1 MINNITLEYYK
12 KRIMYDFGIKKKK
25 KYENKKIKILFFYR
39 LQKFKKKY
47 L

>member
-1 MINNITLEYYK
+1 MINNITLEYCK
-12 KRIMYDFGIKKKK
+12 KIICDLKRMNESKEKK
-25 KYENKKIKILFFYR
+25 NIKILFFYR

>member
-1 MINNITLEYYK
+1 MINNITLEYC
-12 KRIMYDFGIKKKK
+12 KKKIICDLKRMNELKEK
-25 KYENKKIKILFFYR
+25 KNIKILFFYR

>member
-1 MINNITLEYYK
+1 MINNITLEYC
-12 KRIMYDFGIKKKK
+12 KKKIICDLK
-25 KYENKKIKILFFYR
+25 RMNEAKENKNIKILFFYR